1 MNFKRV
7 QRLLVWLIFPA
18 LIGSGC
24 SWSVDTELTEL
35 AVAQFHQS
43 YNKGSYRS
51 IFINASPEFQ
61 DFITEDK
68 FTRLLQ
74 KLHNGLGQ
82 HQSSS
87 RISWK
92 ANSSISTGTT
102 ITLVYEAV
110 YDKDDQARE
119 TFTYKVKDGFAKL
132 YNFNVSSKVLA
143 GKKAPKVTE
152 V

>member
-1 MNFKRV
+1 
-7 QRLLVWLIFPA
+7 
-18 LIGSGC
+18 
-24 SWSVDTELTEL
+24 VD
-35 AVAQFHQS
+35 QFHLS
-43 YNKGSYRS
+43 YNKGSYRT
-51 IFINASPEFQ
+51 IFTNASPEFQ
-61 DFITEDK
+61 GFITEDK

-74 KLHNGLGQ
+74 KLHTGLGQ
-82 HQSSS
+82 HQSSR

-110 YDKDDQARE
+110 YDKDDAARE

-143 GKKAPKVTE
+143 GEKAPTITE